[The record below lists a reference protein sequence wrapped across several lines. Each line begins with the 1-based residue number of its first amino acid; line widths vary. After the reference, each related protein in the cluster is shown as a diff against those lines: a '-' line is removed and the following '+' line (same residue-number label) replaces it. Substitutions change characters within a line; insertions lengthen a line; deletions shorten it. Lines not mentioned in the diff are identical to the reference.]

1 MKLGKRTVSM
11 TAALMTV
18 GLVAS
23 CGKKKGKEETATAGS
38 MADLGLS
45 SALMLEIPDTM
56 AAAAGGSTALNLT
69 GKKSSEAC
77 RTMENTNRVMD
88 NLKEIGGMFCH
99 LEAESAKM
107 KFGTKYNVSMT
118 GGGPQLN
125 GESMAIWVDN
135 SNAAELKVYMCQG
148 GSLKQQIIVSGFGG
162 EGKAKGSLNSK
173 HSGSESQS
181 GSTFSGGINLD
192 FDFTQAGYKIV
203 NAKMAHSQTGG
214 SHAGSFRNASE
225 ISLADAGVSVVK
237 MSSSGNRG
245 TDTMSD
251 QGAVMFNGTMGQAL
265 FTGNGT
271 YEGNGYD
278 WTQRSTFGSDGIT
291 VANST
296 ATADIKI
303 DKATLPAKLDASFS
317 PTDPSG
323 WDCSGATETITIDMT
338 DTSTK
343 AAHDACETDHSK
355 SFTQCWG
362 PEFDQGERE

>member
-1 MKLGKRTVSM
+1 MKFGKRTVTM

-23 CGKKKGKEETATAGS
+23 CGKKKEKSESATADS
-38 MADLGLS
+38 MSDLALS
-45 SALMLEIPDTM
+45 SALKLEIPDTM
-56 AAAAGGSTALNLT
+56 AAAAGASASLTLTGMNLT

-77 RTMENTNRVMD
+77 RTMENTNRVLEQ
-88 NLKEIGGMFCH
+88 LKEVGGMFCH
-99 LEAESAKM
+99 LEVESAKM

-135 SNAAELKVYMCQG
+135 SNAAEMKVYMCQG
-148 GSLKQQIIVSGFGG
+148 GSLKQQITVSGFSGD
-162 EGKAKGSLNSK
+162 GKAKGSLNSK
-173 HSGSESQS
+173 HSGDF
-181 GSTFSGGINLD
+181 GSGGVNLD

-203 NAKMAHSQTGG
+203 NAKMAHTSTGEFSG
-214 SHAGSFRNASE
+214 TFRNASE
-225 ISLADAGVSVVK
+225 ISLADAGVSIVK

-265 FTGNGT
+265 FTGNGSYNGST
-271 YEGNGYD
+271 YN

-303 DKATLPAKLDASFS
+303 DKSTLPAKLDASFA

-323 WDCSGATETITIDMT
+323 WDCSGATETVTIDMT
-338 DTSTK
+338 DAATK
-343 AAHDACETDHSK
+343 AGHDACETDHSK

-362 PEFDQGERE
+362 SEFDQGERE